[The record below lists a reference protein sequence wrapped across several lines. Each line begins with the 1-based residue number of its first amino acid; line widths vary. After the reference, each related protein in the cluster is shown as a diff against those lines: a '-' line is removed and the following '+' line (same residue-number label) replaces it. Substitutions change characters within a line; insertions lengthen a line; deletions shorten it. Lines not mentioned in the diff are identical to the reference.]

1 MHLSRKNFKNYLA
14 LKGISRVIKI
24 LTLSDILMMGGF
36 GLVSPIFAV
45 FITDT
50 ISGGTLGVAGIA
62 ITIYLLTKSIGQIF
76 AAEIIDKIKGEM
88 DDFWSVFIGSILM
101 SLVYLLYLFIHTPTQ
116 LYLIQFL
123 LGLTTAF
130 TFPSWMAIYTRHID
144 HNLEGRE
151 WGAYFTLVDLVTAG
165 TAAIGGAIAYS
176 LGFAPLFI
184 IVAVTGLLG
193 SLVLWFIRGA
203 MIQKRPK

>member
-62 ITIYLLTKSIGQIF
+62 ITIYLLTKSIGQLF

-88 DDFWSVFIGSILM
+88 DDFWSVSIGSI
-101 SLVYLLYLFIHTPTQ
+101 
-116 LYLIQFL
+116 
-123 LGLTTAF
+123 
-130 TFPSWMAIYTRHID
+130 
-144 HNLEGRE
+144 
-151 WGAYFTLVDLVTAG
+151 
-165 TAAIGGAIAYS
+165 
-176 LGFAPLFI
+176 
-184 IVAVTGLLG
+184 
-193 SLVLWFIRGA
+193 
-203 MIQKRPK
+203 